1 MKWENGSEVM
11 VKENCF
17 IDPALSVDCDHWKRA
32 DACRKL
38 KMIRK
43 QEGEIMKTL
52 DFFKTMAW
60 LASTTTLGSRGIP
73 GEANYFFDHGAEPF
87 VDIRISMNDL
97 FTNKFMLAGGFD
109 HKKGIPVMT
118 HSQDR
123 FHLHE
128 MKFIKYEFIH
138 TSQKLL
144 RRRRSLKPHTKK
156 SFAYRNHWF
165 KN

>member
-1 MKWENGSEVM
+1 MKRENGSGVI
-11 VKENCF
+11 VKRKLLF
-17 IDPALSVDCDHWKRA
+17 YPALPADSDHWKRA

-38 KMIRK
+38 KTIRK
-43 QEGEIMKTL
+43 LESIIMKTFG
-52 DFFKTMAW
+52 FFKTMAW
-60 LASTTTLGSRGIP
+60 LASTTTIGSRGIP
-73 GEANYFFDHGAEPF
+73 GDVNYFFDHGAEPF

-97 FTNKFMLAGGFD
+97 FLNKFMLAGGFD
-109 HKKGIPVMT
+109 NKKGIPVMT
-118 HSQDR
+118 DSQDR